1 MAQKRFEEIRK
12 EDFQA
17 LLRAVPPKERE
28 AFIKQHRATNPPV
41 AADLMW
47 LEGEDLQHYFAD
59 SLIVNEYAK
68 ENRHTILN
76 TIVTAMGG
84 KILDKIDSTHNFI
97 GKDGI
102 LRKGATMAYAG
113 QKVLIPLNMRDG
125 LLICIGKGN
134 PEWNYSAPHGA
145 GRLYSRNKAKEL
157 IALADYE
164 EAMRDVYTT
173 CVSESTIDESPFA
186 YKDAEEIMRCIE
198 PTADICE
205 HLKPV
210 YNFKAG

>member
-1 MAQKRFEEIRK
+1 
-12 EDFQA
+12 
-17 LLRAVPPKERE
+17 
-28 AFIKQHRATNPPV
+28 
-41 AADLMW
+41 
-47 LEGEDLQHYFAD
+47 
-59 SLIVNEYAK
+59 
-68 ENRHTILN
+68 
-76 TIVTAMGG
+76 
-84 KILDKIDSTHNFI
+84 
-97 GKDGI
+97 
-102 LRKGATMAYAG
+102 
-113 QKVLIPLNMRDG
+113 MRDG
-125 LLICIGKGN
+125 LLICRGKGN